1 MLSLIKTPTNK
12 STLIKSL
19 QSLRNPE
26 IEVIEVFDRND
37 KTKLT
42 QLFDRKIGKGNFSII
57 FVKE

>member
-42 QLFDRKIGKGNFSII
+42 QLFDRKIGKGTSQSSL
-57 FVKE
+57 